1 MYEIACTLDLPP
13 ETQQIVRNE
22 RKFPI
27 TSLERIYMNPR
38 ARELLGIHFNDDGRV
53 IGRVKKNEFTHAYKR
68 IVSDIVH
75 DRSDSRELDTAADI
89 EQYMRGIGKDLPNT
103 SVPGRFNIKTFVPT
117 SKLPAPTSKQQRKK
131 RPAAPRT
138 SRTFIPPNMKCT
150 LTQQKIQRI
159 YKELRQIPVGRFP
172 SAAAVLFRSFLQM
185 SLATYV
191 KEHGDMSKVKA
202 RNAGVP
208 TLGELMEH
216 LGDQKNPLLPDKSLR
231 AVLRKAISQKN
242 MITSLDTM
250 NAFAHN
256 EALIVTEQ
264 SARETWAYF
273 EPLMEVILLT
283 NEKDWG

>member
-1 MYEIACTLDLPP
+1 
-13 ETQQIVRNE
+13 
-22 RKFPI
+22 
-27 TSLERIYMNPR
+27 
-38 ARELLGIHFNDDGRV
+38 
-53 IGRVKKNEFTHAYKR
+53 
-68 IVSDIVH
+68 
-75 DRSDSRELDTAADI
+75 
-89 EQYMRGIGKDLPNT
+89 
-103 SVPGRFNIKTFVPT
+103 
-117 SKLPAPTSKQQRKK
+117 
-131 RPAAPRT
+131 
-138 SRTFIPPNMKCT
+138 
-150 LTQQKIQRI
+150 
-159 YKELRQIPVGRFP
+159 
-172 SAAAVLFRSFLQM
+172 
-185 SLATYV
+185 
-191 KEHGDMSKVKA
+191 MSKVKA

-283 NEKDWG
+283 NGKDWG